1 MQGMQEE
8 EEVMMDAASGTAG
21 KRFEAAQKKHIAD
34 KFDAKRKFE
43 KKAAT
48 KSAAQIKETKAARKP
63 AAGGGGGGGGFAA
76 FQEEEEMQM

>member
-1 MQGMQEE
+1 MQEE

-21 KRFEAAQKKHIAD
+21 KRFEAAQKKHIVD

-48 KSAAQIKETKAARKP
+48 KSAAQIKETKAARRP
-63 AAGGGGGGGGFAA
+63 AAGGGGGFAA
-76 FQEEEEMQM
+76 FPEEEEMQM